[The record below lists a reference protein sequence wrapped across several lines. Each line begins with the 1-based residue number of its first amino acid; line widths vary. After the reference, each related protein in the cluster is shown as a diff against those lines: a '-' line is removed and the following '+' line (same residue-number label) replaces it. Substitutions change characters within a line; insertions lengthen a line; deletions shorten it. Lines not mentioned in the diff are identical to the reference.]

1 MAQKTIV
8 TKERFEYYHGKNVAL
23 MDEKDAAILAESKK
37 YFNDNSDQFD
47 PAGTA
52 QTKVDELANGQ
63 VKTNTEAIAKLNG
76 DSSVEGSV
84 DKKVA
89 DAINTFATQISDDGT
104 INTYKEILN
113 YISTH
118 GGEAAEMAAAIDA
131 LETLVGSKSVA
142 TQIADA
148 ITAENL
154 AQYATDEEL
163 ATAIARIVVLEGKA
177 HEHENQD
184 VLDGITEENVAAWS
198 NAETNAKKHA
208 DDLNSAMDTR
218 VKVVEE
224 KSTTNTSDITTMKG
238 QIAALEAGTYDDTEV
253 RQLIQANTDAID
265 AIEGDYLKTAD
276 KTALQGNIDVVSAKA
291 NENADA
297 IASLEEKVGDGFEEI
312 TTEQIDAWFEE

>member
-63 VKTNTEAIAKLNG
+63 VKTNTESIAKLNG